1 MLSRKMGFIIT
12 ITLLSIFFLSAL
24 LPPSTS
30 LHTQLQYSVQHQEL
44 IEAVNAN
51 KQQLSLPVLPRKLSF
66 TNKVQEYAE
75 VGDLASHKQ
84 KDSLPAGK
92 QYHKKQ
98 NMVVG
103 SKGTN
108 QEWLKGDNPTKYF
121 TMDYPIVRRKRPIHN
136 KHLPFVP

>member
-1 MLSRKMGFIIT
+1 MLLRKMGLIIT
-12 ITLLSIFFLSAL
+12 ITLLSIFFSSL

-30 LHTQLQYSVQHQEL
+30 LHIQLQYSVQGQDM
-44 IEAVNAN
+44 IEAINAN
-51 KQQLSLPVLPRKLSF
+51 KQQLSLPALPRKLSF
-66 TNKVQEYAE
+66 NKKDQEYAG

-98 NMVVG
+98 NMMVG
-103 SKGTN
+103 RKGTK
-108 QEWLKGDNPTKYF
+108 QEWLKEDNPSKYF

-136 KHLPFVP
+136 KHLQVVP